1 MKIRRV
7 DVRDSR
13 DVRRFVDFPFRF
25 YARDGHW
32 SPPLRSALRR
42 SMNPKSHP
50 FYAHSDAAFY
60 LAEGDGRTL
69 ARVAVLDNSRYNGHT
84 GRNAA
89 FFTYFDAVDD
99 VGAAR
104 VVLDAAA
111 AWAAKRGR
119 TTLLGPKGFVRS
131 DAPGLL
137 VEGFEYE
144 AALAMPY
151 NFDYYP
157 RLLESAGFV
166 KEVDYLSGYLTKGYE
181 LPDRLVR
188 LVGAIKE
195 RYGFQARA
203 LRSKRELRR
212 WIPALQK
219 INNEAFTQV
228 WGYYPIDDAEAR
240 MVARQLLTIADP
252 KLLKIVTKGEDIAG
266 FLFIYPDVSA
276 ALRKTKG
283 RLFPL
288 GWLTILRGLKTTTRM
303 SGNGVGL
310 LPQYQGKGASALLY
324 AEIAATLTSAGA
336 THCDVAQALESNV
349 KSLGDMNMLGVVWH
363 KRHRVY
369 RRTIAGPD
377 AGER

>member
-1 MKIRRV
+1 MQIRAI
-7 DVRDSR
+7 DVRNRKDI
-13 DVRRFVDFPFRF
+13 RRFVDFPFEL
-25 YARDGHW
+25 YAGNDRW
-32 SPPLRSALRR
+32 SPPLRSGVRR
-42 SMNPKSHP
+42 TLDRKHHP
-50 FYAHSDAAFY
+50 FYTLSDAAFF
-60 LAEGDGRTL
+60 LAERDGRTL
-69 ARVAVLDNSRYNGHT
+69 ARVAVLDNRRYNDYT
-84 GRNAA
+84 SRNAA

-99 VGAAR
+99 AEAAR
-104 VVLDAAA
+104 GVLDAAGR
-111 AWAAKRGR
+111 WAAERGR

-151 NFDYYP
+151 NYDYYP

-181 LPDRLVR
+181 LPARLVR
-188 LVGAIKE
+188 LVDAIKE
-195 RYGFQARA
+195 RYGFRARA

-219 INNEAFTQV
+219 INNEAFTHV
-228 WGYYPIDDAEAR
+228 WGYYPIDEAEACL
-240 MVARQLLTIADP
+240 VARQLLTIADP
-252 KLLKIVTKGEDIAG
+252 KLLKIVTKGEEIAG
-266 FLFIYPDVSA
+266 FLFIFPDVSA
-276 ALRKTKG
+276 ALRKTGG

-288 GWLTILRGLKTTTRM
+288 GWITIRRALKTTTRM

-324 AEIAATLTSAGA
+324 AEIASTLIAAGA

-369 RRTIAGPD
+369 RRTIAGPGP
-377 AGER
+377 GER

>member
-7 DVRDSR
+7 DVRKKR
-13 DVRRFVDFPFRF
+13 DVRRFIDFPFQL
-25 YARDGHW
+25 YAQDDRW
-32 SPPLRSALRR
+32 SPPLRSGVRLTLDRR
-42 SMNPKSHP
+42 RHP
-50 FYAHSDAAFY
+50 FYAHSDAAFF
-60 LAEGDGRTL
+60 LAEQNGRTL
-69 ARVAVLDNSRYNGHT
+69 ARVAVLDNRRYNDHT

-89 FFTYFDAVDD
+89 FFTYFDSLDD
-99 VGAAR
+99 GDAAR
-104 VVLDAAA
+104 GVLNAAA
-111 AWAAKRGR
+111 GWAEERGR
-119 TTLLGPKGFVRS
+119 TILLGPKGFVRS

-151 NFDYYP
+151 NYEYYP
-157 RLLESAGFV
+157 RLLEAAGFV

-188 LVGAIKE
+188 LVDAIKK

-219 INNEAFTQV
+219 INNEAFTHV
-228 WGYYPIDDAEAR
+228 WGYYPIDEAEAG
-240 MVARQLLTIADP
+240 MIARQLLTIANP
-252 KLLKIVTKGEDIAG
+252 RLLKIVTKGEEIAG
-266 FLFIYPDVSA
+266 FLFIFPDISA
-276 ALRKTKG
+276 ALRKTRG

-288 GWLTILRGLKTTTRM
+288 GWITILRALKTTTRM

-310 LPQYQGKGASALLY
+310 LPQHQGKGASALLY

-336 THCDVAQALESNV
+336 THCDVAQALESNI

-369 RRTIAGPD
+369 RRTVAGPD

>member
-1 MKIRRV
+1 MKIRRL
-7 DVRDSR
+7 DVRKRR
-13 DVRRFVDFPFRF
+13 DVRRFIDFPFQL
-25 YARDGHW
+25 YAGDDHW
-32 SPPLRSALRR
+32 SPPLRSGVRR
-42 SMNPKSHP
+42 TLNRKSHP
-50 FYAHSDAAFY
+50 FYAHSDAAFFV
-60 LAEGDGRTL
+60 AEDGGRMR

-89 FFTYFDAVDD
+89 FFTYFDAADD
-99 VGAAR
+99 AEAAR
-104 VVLDAAA
+104 GVLDAAA
-111 AWAAKRGR
+111 AWAAERGR
-119 TTLLGPKGFVRS
+119 TSLLGPKGFVRS

-137 VEGFEYE
+137 VEGFQYE

-157 RLLESAGFV
+157 RLLETAGFV

-181 LPDRLVR
+181 LPERLVR
-188 LVGAIKE
+188 LVGVIKE

-228 WGYYPIDDAEAR
+228 WGYYPIDEAEAR

-252 KLLKIVTKGEDIAG
+252 KLLKIVTKGEEIAG
-266 FLFIYPDVSA
+266 FLFIFPDVSA
-276 ALRKTKG
+276 ALRKTRG

-288 GWLTILRGLKTTTRM
+288 GWITILRGLKTTTRM

-324 AEIAATLTSAGA
+324 AEIAETLTSAGA

-369 RRTIAGPD
+369 RRAIAGPE
-377 AGER
+377 AKER

>member
-7 DVRDSR
+7 DVRNSR
-13 DVRRFVDFPFRF
+13 DVRRFIDFPFRL

-32 SPPLRSALRR
+32 SPPLRSGVRR
-42 SMNPKSHP
+42 SMNPRSHP
-50 FYAHSDAAFY
+50 FYAHSAAAFF

-99 VGAAR
+99 IGAAR
-104 VVLDAAA
+104 GVLDAAA
-111 AWAAKRGR
+111 AWAAERGR
-119 TTLLGPKGFVRS
+119 TILLGPKGFVRS

-212 WIPALQK
+212 WIPAFQK
-219 INNEAFTQV
+219 INNEAFTRV
-228 WGYYPIDDAEAR
+228 WGYYPIDEAEAR

-266 FLFIYPDVSA
+266 FLFIFPDVSA

-288 GWLTILRGLKTTTRM
+288 GWLTILRGLRTTTRM

-377 AGER
+377 DGEK

>member
-7 DVRDSR
+7 DVRNSR
-13 DVRRFVDFPFRF
+13 DVRRFIDFPFKL
-25 YARDGHW
+25 YARDDHW
-32 SPPLRSALRR
+32 SPPLRSGVRR
-42 SMNPKSHP
+42 TLDRKSHP
-50 FYAHSDAAFY
+50 FYVHSDAAFF
-60 LAEGDGRTL
+60 LAEDAGRTL

-99 VGAAR
+99 SGAAR
-104 VVLDAAA
+104 GVLDAAA
-111 AWAAKRGR
+111 AWAAERGR

-157 RLLESAGFV
+157 RLLDSSGFV

-266 FLFIYPDVSA
+266 FLFIFPDVSA

-288 GWLTILRGLKTTTRM
+288 GWITILRGLKTTTRM

-310 LPQYQGKGASALLY
+310 LPRYHGKGASALLY
-324 AEIAATLTSAGA
+324 AEIAETLTSAGA
-336 THCDVAQALESNV
+336 SHCDVAQALESNI

>member
-1 MKIRRV
+1 MQIRAI
-7 DVRDSR
+7 DVRNRR
-13 DVRRFVDFPFRF
+13 DIRRFVDFPFEL
-25 YARDGHW
+25 YAGNDRW
-32 SPPLRSALRR
+32 SPPLRSGVRR
-42 SMNPKSHP
+42 TLDRKHHP
-50 FYAHSDAAFY
+50 FYIRSDAAFF
-60 LAEGDGRTL
+60 LAERDGRTL
-69 ARVAVLDNSRYNGHT
+69 ARVAVLDNRRYNDHT

-89 FFTYFDAVDD
+89 FFTYFDALDD
-99 VGAAR
+99 AAAAR
-104 VVLDAAA
+104 GVLDAAGR
-111 AWAAKRGR
+111 WAAERGR

-151 NFDYYP
+151 NYDYYP
-157 RLLESAGFV
+157 RLLEAAGFV
-166 KEVDYLSGYLTKGYE
+166 KEVDYLSGYLTKGYK

-188 LVGAIKE
+188 LVDVIKA

-219 INNEAFTQV
+219 INNEAFTHV
-228 WGYYPIDDAEAR
+228 WGYYPIDEAEAR
-240 MVARQLLTIADP
+240 LVARQLLTMADP
-252 KLLKIVTKGEDIAG
+252 KLLKIVTKGEEIAG
-266 FLFIYPDVSA
+266 FLFIFPDVSA
-276 ALRKTKG
+276 ALRKTRG

-288 GWLTILRGLKTTTRM
+288 GWITILRALKTTTRM

-324 AEIAATLTSAGA
+324 AEIASTLTAAGA

-369 RRTIAGPD
+369 RRTIAGPGS
-377 AGER
+377 GER